1 MSESALQLEA
11 IAKSFLSGE
20 DRLQVLNGASVLEAF
35 RTAAGALTQFR
46 MGQSPILDDNG
57 NGVFDELLD
66 GLVSRNYS
74 IGAGILRAGD
84 DPVVGPVSSPAVVTS
99 ERYDL
104 EVRNVTTTGFED
116 KTPNNNACDTHRKH
130 CHTEHFSSKHSAAE
144 FACHRRQLSI
154 GEELM
159 NLPGT

>member
-116 KTPNNNACDTHRKH
+116 KTPNNNACDTHRKQREIGGLRH
-130 CHTEHFSSKHSAAE
+130 RCAA
-144 FACHRRQLSI
+144 I
-154 GEELM
+154 GVGRCADCEQRECDHAVHA
-159 NLPGT
+159 